1 MVTLTAY
8 MYVSFTDSRREK
20 SLGLLTQNFVR
31 LFVYSNVSEILRL
44 VIILKLS
51 ITCYASVSLQVD
63 MITLDE
69 VAKLLLGDAHN
80 TSVMRS
86 KRILNLLF
94 YLKSLQIGVKK
105 LL

>member
-31 LFVYSNVSEILRL
+31 LFVCSNVSEILRL
-44 VIILKLS
+44 VILLKLS
-51 ITCYASVSLQVD
+51 ITCYASVTLYRVSLQVD

-94 YLKSLQIGVKK
+94 YLKSL
-105 LL
+105 